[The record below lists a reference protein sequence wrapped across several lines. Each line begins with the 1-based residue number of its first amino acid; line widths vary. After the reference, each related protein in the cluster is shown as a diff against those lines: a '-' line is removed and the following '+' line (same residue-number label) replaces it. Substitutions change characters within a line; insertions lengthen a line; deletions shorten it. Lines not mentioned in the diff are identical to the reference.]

1 MEEEKELEAKKWFGD
16 EFVESFENL
25 KLRFKNNNTL
35 LRIHGTTEE
44 SAKQILKEGLIFD
57 GSTIRCTSYDYSNY
71 AILKQWPHNDFK
83 HLVLLGIPLE
93 CTEYCLGEVKPLY
106 TQVGEDSIYGSRK
119 LLASEF
125 IAGYIDVSSK
135 QIIPNKQ
142 YLDKHSFEEQYII
155 DSELAGV
162 DINKDEFEEF
172 YGVSWDDIDDF
183 EPSEFNI
190 DELKKVDEEITP
202 EERKK
207 GLNILNGLM
216 KTEEKDFDGVDF
228 EDGWE

>member
-135 QIIPNKQ
+135 HERVRARGQHDSGRRP
-142 YLDKHSFEEQYII
+142 HREQRQT
-155 DSELAGV
+155 A
-162 DINKDEFEEF
+162 
-172 YGVSWDDIDDF
+172 
-183 EPSEFNI
+183 
-190 DELKKVDEEITP
+190 
-202 EERKK
+202 K
-207 GLNILNGLM
+207 GG
-216 KTEEKDFDGVDF
+216 GRCHHH
-228 EDGWE
+228 